1 MIAARRILALVVL
14 AASPVAAQQS
24 AAASAGRLGIGV
36 TLNPT
41 TVFADANLGFL
52 PLGVTNF
59 VLPIRLSTRVTLEPE
74 FGVFRYTEDLTS
86 GTGVETETELSN
98 YRIGAG
104 LLFNLTDRSALVP
117 YIGPRVGLV
126 LTQQED
132 RSTFGGTTTTTSQD
146 QTGLYFGGAIGAQHF
161 FTRHFS
167 LGGEVQLLYTSISY
181 DEESSSGT
189 PPDRSQSLISTNG
202 LVMVRWYF

>member
-14 AASPVAAQQS
+14 VASPAIAQES
-24 AAASAGRLGIGV
+24 PAASAGRIGIGV

-41 TVFADANLGFL
+41 TVLADESLGFL

-59 VLPIRLSTRVTLEPE
+59 VMPIRLGARATLEPE
-74 FGVFRYTEDLTS
+74 FGVFRFKEDLTQP
-86 GTGVETETELSN
+86 GGVASETTLSN
-98 YRIGAG
+98 YRVGVG
-104 LLFNLTDRSALVP
+104 LLFNLADRAALIP
-117 YIGPRVGLV
+117 YVGPRVGLV
-126 LTQQED
+126 LTSVEES
-132 RSTFGGTTTTTSQD
+132 STFGGSTTTTTQD
-146 QTGLYFGGAIGAQHF
+146 QTGFYFGGALGAQHF

-181 DEESSSGT
+181 DEESSGGT

-202 LVMVRWYF
+202 LVTLRWYF